1 MMESMLMESIA
12 SIESESIESEYGQNL
27 EYNPNTD
34 TEKAI
39 QDEESIE
46 EEGYIK
52 EDESISLS
60 DADDMLEEAN
70 QEIEHALDNN
80 MLENRIRDLEAKLE
94 HQKKLALA
102 DVQNARKE
110 EEKYRQE
117 AIKYAAT
124 KVVEDFIPLI
134 DTFDMALQYTTS
146 ESDSQGLKMLKDQFL
161 KVLNKNGVTEIKPE
175 IGIAFDP
182 KQHESVGYQ
191 ESEDF
196 AQDSIAK
203 VMQAGYKIHDRIIRA
218 ARVMLVKNS

>member
-1 MMESMLMESIA
+1 MKMMEVMTSADQEITLHTNSQYES
-12 SIESESIESEYGQNL
+12 NP
-27 EYNPNTD
+27 EYNLNIED
-34 TEKAI
+34 TET
-39 QDEESIE
+39 EIE
-46 EEGYIK
+46 ED
-52 EDESISLS
+52 DEISISQ
-60 DADDMLEEAN
+60 ADDMLEETS
-70 QEIEHALDNN
+70 QELEQALDNK
-80 MLENRIRDLEAKLE
+80 MLENRIKDLESKLE

-134 DTFDMALQYTTS
+134 DTFDMALQYTSS

-182 KQHESVGYQ
+182 KQHESVGYDQ
-191 ESEDF
+191 IENDGGESHLPDG
-196 AQDSIAK
+196 SIAK

-218 ARVMLVKNS
+218 ARVTLVKNS